1 MNRCPSDRAF
11 SKEFIIKE
19 MKCAAFADQRKS
31 TEVFGEETM
40 QKLKIEGPI
49 VQVAIDVL
57 TIDEA
62 LKVGE
67 AAVRAGA
74 DWLEAGT
81 PLITFEGV
89 RAIGALAREFPGV
102 PVLADYK
109 MMDGVR
115 KYVLETA
122 NQGGR
127 ICTICSVASDAS
139 IREAV
144 RASNESGVNLMVD
157 LYAAADIASRAIQM
171 LEYGAD
177 AVYVHWGADQ
187 RNENPEYDS
196 VADLEA
202 VIQAVSAPVGA
213 ATWSVADAVRA
224 KKKGA
229 NVFVIGMP
237 LIKSHDIEAALREY
251 VQTVKGAV

>member
-1 MNRCPSDRAF
+1 ME
-11 SKEFIIKE
+11 KLIIKP
-19 MKCAAFADQRKS
+19 
-31 TEVFGEETM
+31 
-40 QKLKIEGPI
+40 PI

-62 LKVGE
+62 LRIGE

-89 RAIGALAREFPGV
+89 RAIGALAREFPHI

-127 ICTICSVASDAS
+127 VCTICAVSSDSS
-139 IREAV
+139 IRDAA
-144 RASNESGVNLMVD
+144 RALQESRRYTYGRSLR
-157 LYAAADIASRAIQM
+157 RAQ
-171 LEYGAD
+171 
-177 AVYVHWGADQ
+177 HC
-187 RNENPEYDS
+187 
-196 VADLEA
+196 
-202 VIQAVSAPVGA
+202 
-213 ATWSVADAVRA
+213 
-224 KKKGA
+224 
-229 NVFVIGMP
+229 
-237 LIKSHDIEAALREY
+237 
-251 VQTVKGAV
+251 

>member
-1 MNRCPSDRAF
+1 M
-11 SKEFIIKE
+11 E
-19 MKCAAFADQRKS
+19 
-31 TEVFGEETM
+31 
-40 QKLKIEGPI
+40 KLPINGPI

-62 LKVGE
+62 LRVGE
-67 AAVRAGA
+67 AAVKAGA

-127 ICTICSVASDAS
+127 VCTICSVASDAS

-144 RASNESGVNLMVD
+144 RAAADSGVTLMVD
-157 LYAAADIASRAIQM
+157 LYAAHNIAQRAVQM
-171 LEYGAD
+171 LEFGAD

-187 RNENPEYDS
+187 RNEDPTYDS
-196 VADLEA
+196 VQELDA
-202 VIQAVSAPVGA
+202 VIQAVNAPVGA
-213 ATWSVADAVRA
+213 ATWSIQDAVRA
-224 KKKGA
+224 KQRGA
-229 NVFVIGMP
+229 QVFVIGMP
-237 LIKSHDIEAALREY
+237 LIKADNVELALREY
-251 VQTVKGAV
+251 VHAVKG